1 VTRKTKRDNS
11 SRCKR
16 RWQQTSICS
25 NAS

>member
-11 SRCKR
+11 SRCTR